1 MMKNKLKSIVL
12 AIAIFA
18 IVIVNNI
25 GFGSFDR
32 VDARPTFSR
41 EGSQIKDIQTIRTMR
56 RRNYPAALKYSST
69 KETWNFADSVWN
81 EGGKDLEQKLRE
93 AIDGKYLE
101 R

>member
-12 AIAIFA
+12 GIAIFA

-56 RRNYPAALKYSST
+56 R
-69 KETWNFADSVWN
+69 
-81 EGGKDLEQKLRE
+81 
-93 AIDGKYLE
+93 
-101 R
+101 